1 MTHSKK
7 SITGQYF
14 KHSSRC
20 NVNGDPQLLAGNLHR
35 KDISL
40 YGWSQ
45 VFLQASSSSP
55 MNIQTSSSSPISSQ
69 LPLLASSSSSPP
81 STSSSSEGVPDPE
94 PERSSPSLKKCY
106 QAV

>member
-35 KDISL
+35 KDTSL
-40 YGWSQ
+40 HGWSS

-69 LPLLASSSSSPP
+69 LPLLASSSSS
-81 STSSSSEGVPDPE
+81 SEGVPDPE